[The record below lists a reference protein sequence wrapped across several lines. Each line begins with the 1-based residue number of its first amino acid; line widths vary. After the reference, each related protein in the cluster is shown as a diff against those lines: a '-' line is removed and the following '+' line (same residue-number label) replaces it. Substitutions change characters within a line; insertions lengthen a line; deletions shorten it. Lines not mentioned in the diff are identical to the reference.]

1 VDEPEGR
8 QVARNSGQPDYAKDF
23 KRTSEDLHSSCLQE
37 ALEYF
42 AKFDAELASETREAR
57 KYGDVQL
64 LDIIWEKKVQHF
76 ENRPR
81 VAVSNTMK
89 CIRVF
94 K

>member
-1 VDEPEGR
+1 M
-8 QVARNSGQPDYAKDF
+8 ARNFGQPSYAKDF

-42 AKFDAELASETREAR
+42 ANFDAELASETREAR

-64 LDIIWEKKVQHF
+64 LDIIWEKVQHF

-81 VAVSNTMK
+81 VAVSNTTK